1 MCNMY
6 QTSQNQEMG
15 TFYGDDYI
23 PSEKFR
29 DELPSIKN
37 SRRGVSP
44 VLDDPDNITQRI
56 TEESVLH
63 EEEEEPL
70 YDED

>member
-6 QTSQNQEMG
+6 QTSQKQDMG
-15 TFYGDDYI
+15 TFNGDDYI

-29 DELPSIKN
+29 DELPSRKN
-37 SRRGVSP
+37 SQRYVTP
-44 VLDDPDNITQRI
+44 IMDDPDNITQI
-56 TEESVLH
+56 IAEESVLH

-70 YDED
+70 YEED